1 FLFVSP
7 HICRLLP
14 LDSQSPATPLLLA
27 NPSYYKAGSG
37 LAPYSRLPCPAHHSE
52 PIRVYNRL
60 KYVISLS
67 RLKEIIGSYSQ

>member
-1 FLFVSP
+1 LFVSP

-37 LAPYSRLPCPAHHSE
+37 LAPYSRLPCPAHHKKRE
-52 PIRVYNRL
+52 TTCFPL
-60 KYVISLS
+60 LWQKQPFL
-67 RLKEIIGSYSQ
+67 